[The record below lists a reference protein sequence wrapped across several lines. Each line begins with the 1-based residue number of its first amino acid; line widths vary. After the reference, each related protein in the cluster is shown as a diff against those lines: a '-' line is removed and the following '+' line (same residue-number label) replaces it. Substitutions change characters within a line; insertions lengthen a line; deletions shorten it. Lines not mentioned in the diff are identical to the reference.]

1 MRFYIASSLLVAILC
16 SIISEGLG
24 CSDLHPTEKC
34 EEFKQ
39 DGRCDQW
46 KMMKDRC
53 QATCGFCK

>member
-1 MRFYIASSLLVAILC
+1 MKFCIASSLLVAILG
-16 SIISEGLG
+16 SIISQGLG